1 MANMKKIVSLVIA
14 LTMVFSLAVC
24 SNVASAK
31 ITDRDF
37 KIGLDLGKLNPL
49 KWFDKKG
56 DKDKTPAPEAPETV
70 APEKEDSAEGTTE
83 KKPLFYIDYDVV
95 KEFEWGFSIGK
106 KPEETKPAEP
116 EVVAPETTE
125 PETEEL
131 DDTTP
136 LATVPETEVVEE
148 VVVVDEAPKGEA
160 IANTG
165 DASIAA
171 VVALTVVSA
180 AAVVVAKKK

>member
-83 KKPLFYIDYDVV
+83 KKPFFYIDYDVV

-106 KPEETKPAEP
+106 KPEEKPAEP